1 MLVHQIYYA
10 RGNAHC
16 FALPLVP
23 GFCRAED
30 QHSGLTVNQSADCLC
45 RDIPHFC
52 HLENRVMPLGGN
64 CAAHGLRGLR
74 FQRMHGFPC
83 RFTRIHQFVYLC
95 SRSSVPLSFMLV
107 RNKDRGFDCL
117 ARPKASGCPAGQF
130 ARAERG
136 TKAWHSHSFPAVMC
150 VTKPLCNVIN
160 GGNDNARPRAAIEA

>member
-1 MLVHQIYYA
+1 MFVHQIYYA

-30 QHSGLTVNQSADCLC
+30 QHSGLTVKQSADWLC

-52 HLENRVMPLGGN
+52 HLKNRVMPLGGN
-64 CAAHGLRGLR
+64 CAAHGLRGLL

-83 RFTRIHQFVYLC
+83 QFTRIHQFVYLC
-95 SRSSVPLSFMLV
+95 SRPSVPSSFMLF

-130 ARAERG
+130 APRRARD
-136 TKAWHSHSFPAVMC
+136 KSMAFSFDPCRDVC
-150 VTKPLCNVIN
+150 HQTTVQRHKRREWQCSTTS
-160 GGNDNARPRAAIEA
+160 GD